1 MKGTGHRDNTGDHKY
16 FSQIPHLLDD
26 SELSVYEHRLYCHYK
41 RRCSPNEVCYESI
54 RTSALACNMSK
65 SQIARARNGL
75 AEKGWIMV
83 QLDGT
88 GRGHTVEV
96 ALCDRWQENMDRY
109 SKQSSE
115 GRLEEERPSEGRN
128 VPDRGRNVP
137 VRATKNNPLRRGGE
151 EDTSPV
157 ALLPERGTHKSI
169 DLTEMAKTFP
179 AVDVDREYAKFRDW
193 RSAKGRRFKD
203 DRAAFRNWL
212 RKAEEF
218 AAERKQ
224 RGTARAGRGAVR
236 TDADLAEWDAYK
248 RRVR

>member
-75 AEKGWIMV
+75 AEKGWIVV

-115 GRLEEERPSEGRN
+115 GRLEEERPLEGRN
-128 VPDRGRNVP
+128 VPTRVRNVP
-137 VRATKNNPLRRGGE
+137 DSDPKNNPSRRAIE
-151 EDTSPV
+151 EDPS
-157 ALLPERGTHKSI
+157 LSERGTHKEI
-169 DLTEMAKTFP
+169 DPDFLAEMTTTFP
-179 AVDVDREYAKFRDW
+179 AVDVQRELDKFRDW

-212 RKAEEF
+212 RKAEEY

-224 RGTARAGRGAVR
+224 RDTARTGRGAVR
-236 TDADLAEWDAYK
+236 GEADLAEWDAYK
-248 RRVR
+248 RGVR